1 MDDETQAHV
10 IFSGRVQGVF
20 FRSFTE
26 ETACGLG
33 LKGWVRNLS
42 EGSVEAVFEGDRDR
56 IAEAIKK
63 CSKGPPDA
71 YVDNVDTRWG
81 KARGEFSSFSVRY
94 Y

>member
-1 MDDETQAHV
+1 MEEVRANV

-33 LKGWVRNLS
+33 LRGWVRNLP
-42 EGSVEAVFEGDRDR
+42 EGSVEAVFEGDRDT
-56 IAEAIKK
+56 IEEAIMK
-63 CSKGPPDA
+63 CSKGPPA
-71 YVDNVDTRWG
+71 ALVNNVDTRWG

>member
-1 MDDETQAHV
+1 MEEVQAHV
-10 IFSGRVQGVF
+10 IFSGLVQGVF

-26 ETACGLG
+26 ETARGLG
-33 LKGWVRNLS
+33 LRGWVRNLPK
-42 EGSVEAVFEGDRDR
+42 GGVEAVFEGARDKVE
-56 IAEAIKK
+56 EAIKM

-71 YVDNVDTRWG
+71 HVDNVDTRWG